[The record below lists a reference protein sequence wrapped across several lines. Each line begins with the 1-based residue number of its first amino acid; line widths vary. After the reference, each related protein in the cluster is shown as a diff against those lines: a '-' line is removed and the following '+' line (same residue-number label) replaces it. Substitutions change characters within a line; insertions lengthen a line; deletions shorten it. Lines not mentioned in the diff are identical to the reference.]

1 MWKVV
6 VRGIRETLERRVCR
20 TNVYSQSSQDNAKN
34 EVKTSLTCQQKFL
47 PPVLI
52 TCDKGFCGSSKST
65 GANNSKHDSDWN
77 TKHSWSEAVGWSSV
91 LAAGWVVCQTL
102 CLRKRVADRDSSET
116 LKNKLHDYSSSI
128 LTQCLN
134 LHPRKVLPV
143 TNCTATSSKSS
154 DLQDTESQ
162 WTAEKPFGPI
172 TIEEAFKNAA
182 AEFTNTHNIL
192 KGECELR
199 YGIKALEEMR
209 YSDAL
214 MHFTAGAKLS
224 SPGSLF
230 NLGLC
235 YELGVGTMA
244 DQAKAA
250 KYYTDAA
257 AHNHADALY
266 NLGVYHAQGKGGLP
280 IDIDTART
288 CFNKAASLGQVR
300 AQCAL
305 DSEKAEVKSKKTLA
319 PNTNQKELEKIGE
332 HFMPFKLSDHTLY
345 SNVDDTFGTTVKSD
359 QGLMGI
365 VDLIKPFKFNP
376 PPPIMIN
383 ADYYVPY

>member
-172 TIEEAFKNAA
+172 TIEEA
-182 AEFTNTHNIL
+182 
-192 KGECELR
+192 
-199 YGIKALEEMR
+199 
-209 YSDAL
+209 
-214 MHFTAGAKLS
+214 
-224 SPGSLF
+224 
-230 NLGLC
+230 
-235 YELGVGTMA
+235 
-244 DQAKAA
+244 A